1 MEREIYVLRQ
11 NYWGVNKMIEKEFIV
26 KNKLGF
32 HARAAV
38 KFVQLASKFKS
49 NIVVVKDDI
58 EVSGKSIMGV
68 LMLAASKGTKV
79 KLKID
84 GEDENQAMEQLGGLI
99 DDGFGED

>member
-1 MEREIYVLRQ
+1 
-11 NYWGVNKMIEKEFIV
+11 MIEKEFKI

-38 KFVQLASKFKS
+38 KFVQLASKFQS
-49 NIVVVKDDI
+49 NIIVVKDDI

-68 LMLAASKGTKV
+68 LMLAASKGTKI
-79 KLKID
+79 KLKIN
-84 GEDENQAMEQLGGLI
+84 GKDEKEAMEQLGGLI

>member
-1 MEREIYVLRQ
+1 
-11 NYWGVNKMIEKEFIV
+11 MIEKEFVI

-49 NIVVVKDDI
+49 DVVVIKNDL

-68 LMLAASKGTKV
+68 LMLAASKGSKIILRISGDDEEEA
-79 KLKID
+79 LK
-84 GEDENQAMEQLGGLI
+84 QLGGLI
-99 DDGFGED
+99 EDGFGED